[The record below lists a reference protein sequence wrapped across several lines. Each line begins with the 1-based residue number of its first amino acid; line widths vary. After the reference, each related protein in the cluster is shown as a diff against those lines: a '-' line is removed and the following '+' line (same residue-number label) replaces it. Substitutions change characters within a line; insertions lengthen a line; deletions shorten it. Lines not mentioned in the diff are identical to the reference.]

1 MLRKTGLTTMT
12 LLALVSSGYGQ
23 VPRGSGP
30 QGRLAAA
37 AASDARGPR
46 SVSVNIVQ
54 QSNPLAKMAR
64 ELSRQFGIA
73 IAYEEPAWLA
83 AVDLMPLANAPELRN
98 SAPEVLARINPGLRA
113 AALGSVNV
121 QATLSYGQDEFLA
134 VGELLQDALDDH
146 ARRGN
151 PGMFKVVR
159 FGDDG
164 YSVIPT
170 SIRDAQGQW
179 VSTVSPLDAR
189 ISFPTEKRTLGAT
202 LALLAGAISKETRGE
217 FEIGG
222 VPGNASIFD
231 TIATIGADN
240 EVARTVLAK
249 TLREL
254 SLGPIAPRK
263 IWWNLE
269 YGVNGSYVLPNSPII
284 KSPVYNLRLYVVT
297 RTDSAGRNQ
306 PTTWPTKGQ
315 R

>member
-1 MLRKTGLTTMT
+1 MLLAAGREEKKHPNLRFNGRKNMLRKTGLTAMT

-30 QGRLAAA
+30 GTLATA

-46 SVSVNIVQ
+46 SVSVNIEQ

-64 ELSRQFGIA
+64 ALSRQFGIA
-73 IAYEEPAWLA
+73 IAYEEPAWFA

-98 SAPEVLARINPGLRA
+98 SAPADLARINPGLRA

-121 QATLSYGQDEFLA
+121 QATLSYGQDELLA

-164 YSVIPT
+164 YSVVPT

-202 LALLAGAISKETRGE
+202 LALLASAISKETRQE

-222 VPGNASIFD
+222 LPGAAAS
-231 TIATIGADN
+231 
-240 EVARTVLAK
+240 L
-249 TLREL
+249 TLSRRLEQTMKL
-254 SLGPIAPRK
+254 LGR
-263 IWWNLE
+263 
-269 YGVNGSYVLPNSPII
+269 S
-284 KSPVYNLRLYVVT
+284 
-297 RTDSAGRNQ
+297 
-306 PTTWPTKGQ
+306 
-315 R
+315 

>member
-1 MLRKTGLTTMT
+1 MMKFFAESAIVRAEWQTHITSHQEEWYRWRKSLFAGKSGIGLKNPEPSAGRNVAKTGLTAMT

-30 QGRLAAA
+30 GTLATA
-37 AASDARGPR
+37 AASDERGPR
-46 SVSVNIVQ
+46 SVSVNIEQ

-64 ELSRQFGIA
+64 DLSRQFGIA
-73 IAYEEPAWLA
+73 IAYEEPAWFA

-98 SAPEVLARINPGLRA
+98 SAPADLARINPGLRA

-121 QATLSYGQDEFLA
+121 QATLSYGQDELLA

-164 YSVIPT
+164 YSVVPT

-189 ISFPTEKRTLGAT
+189 ISFPTEKRTLGAR
-202 LALLAGAISKETRGE
+202 S
-217 FEIGG
+217 
-222 VPGNASIFD
+222 PS
-231 TIATIGADN
+231 
-240 EVARTVLAK
+240 
-249 TLREL
+249 LRVL
-254 SLGPIAPRK
+254 SLRR
-263 IWWNLE
+263 LVE
-269 YGVNGSYVLPNSPII
+269 NS
-284 KSPVYNLRLYVVT
+284 R
-297 RTDSAGRNQ
+297 SAGFGNRSHL
-306 PTTWPTKGQ
+306 
-315 R
+315 